1 MVNKLCTKF
10 NSVLLKKVIYCF
22 KVWCGIVTTTKTT
35 TSPIS
40 LSLATTIDLDW
51 EAQGPRVVISN

>member
-10 NSVLLKKVIYCF
+10 NSVLLKSNLLLQGVALLLH
-22 KVWCGIVTTTKTT
+22 TTKTT

>member
-10 NSVLLKKVIYCF
+10 IQSCKKVIYCF

>member
-10 NSVLLKKVIYCF
+10 NSVLLKSNLLLQGVALLLY
-22 KVWCGIVTTTKTT
+22 TTKTT